1 VFNDVV
7 SDVSY
12 AGIAMRVEIL
22 GQERRRRWR
31 DDEKLAIVMSVGDDG
46 ATITE
51 VAHRHDITRQQ
62 IYAWRS
68 ELKKKGLLS
77 AASNAL
83 FIPVDVKAVQMNA
96 ADDREMSSG
105 VVELRLSCGRTLRFG
120 SSVDTTALTQ
130 LIRAVETA

>member
-31 DDEKLAIVMSVGDDG
+31 EDEKLAIVMSVGDVG

-77 AASNAL
+77 ASSNAL

-130 LIRAVETA
+130 LIRAVEAA

>member
-1 VFNDVV
+1 
-7 SDVSY
+7 
-12 AGIAMRVEIL
+12 MRVEIL

-31 DDEKLAIVMSVGDDG
+31 DDEKLAIVMSVGDGG

-77 AASNAL
+77 ASSNAL
-83 FIPVDVKAVQMNA
+83 FIPVDVKAVRTDL
-96 ADDREMSSG
+96 ADDPEGCSG
-105 VVELRLSCGRTLRFG
+105 MVELRLSCGRTLRFG
-120 SSVDTTALTQ
+120 SAFDTAALTQ
-130 LIRAVETA
+130 IIRAVEAA

>member
-1 VFNDVV
+1 MRGF
-7 SDVSY
+7 
-12 AGIAMRVEIL
+12 AMRVEIL

-31 DDEKLAIVMSVGDDG
+31 DDEKLAIVMSVGDGG

-77 AASNAL
+77 ASSNAL
-83 FIPVDVKAVQMNA
+83 FIPVDVKAVRTDLG
-96 ADDREMSSG
+96 DDPERCSG
-105 VVELRLSCGRTLRFG
+105 MVELRLSCGRTLRFG
-120 SSVDTTALTQ
+120 SAFDTAALTQ
-130 LIRAVETA
+130 IIRAVEAA